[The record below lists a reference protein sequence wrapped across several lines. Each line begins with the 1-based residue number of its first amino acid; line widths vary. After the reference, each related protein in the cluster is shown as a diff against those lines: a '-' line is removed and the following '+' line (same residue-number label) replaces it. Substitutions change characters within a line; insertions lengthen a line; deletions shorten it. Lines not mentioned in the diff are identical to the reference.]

1 MIKISN
7 LFVDVEGRTI
17 LDGLNLTVNPGEI
30 HSIMG
35 PNGSGKSTLFK
46 ILTGFPGYEVREGSI
61 LYRKQDDMEYEDLLK
76 KDPRTRAQEGIFMI
90 FQHPVEVSGVT
101 NLNFLRT
108 SFNSICKSLGADE
121 MDEEAFLKFIE
132 PHLKT
137 LNLKKEFLYR
147 FLNAGLS
154 GGEKKKNEMLQMLV
168 LSPTLCL
175 LDEVDSG
182 LDIDSIKMVSKTLK
196 KIQSPHK
203 SMLLITHYHR
213 LLEELKPDHVHILVD
228 GKIKESG
235 DYSLAVEVDKKGYD
249 RWV

>member
-7 LFVDVEGRTI
+7 LFVDIEGRTI
-17 LDGLNLTVNPGEI
+17 LDGLNLTVHPGEV

-46 ILTGFPGYEVREGSI
+46 ILTGFPGYEVKKGSI
-61 LYRKQDDMEYEDLLK
+61 LYRRQDDLEYEDLLS
-76 KDPRTRAQEGIFMI
+76 KDAQTRAKEGIFMA

-108 SFNSICKSLGADE
+108 SFNSICRSLGADE
-121 MDEEAFLKFIE
+121 MNEEDFLKFVE
-132 PHLKT
+132 PKMKT
-137 LNLKKEFLYR
+137 LNLRKEFLYR

-168 LSPTLCL
+168 LSPSLCL

-196 KIQSPHK
+196 SAQAPHK

-213 LLEELKPDHVHILVD
+213 LLEELKPDHVHVLVD

-235 DYSLAVEVDKKGYD
+235 DYSLAVHVDKKGYD
-249 RWV
+249 QWV

>member
-7 LFVDVEGRTI
+7 LFVETEGYSI
-17 LDGLNLTVNPGEI
+17 LKGLNLDIQSGEI

-46 ILTGFPGYEVREGSI
+46 ILTGYPGYKVTKGSV
-61 LYRKQDDMEYEDLLK
+61 LYRRQDDAEYEDLLSK
-76 KDPRTRAQEGIFMI
+76 SPDERAREGIFMA
-90 FQHPVEVSGVT
+90 FQHPVEVPGVT

-108 SFNSICKSLGADE
+108 SFNSICKHLGAEE
-121 MDEEAFLKFIE
+121 MNEEEFLKFVD
-132 PHLKT
+132 PKLKS
-137 LNLKKEFLYR
+137 LQLEKEFLYR

-182 LDIDSIKMVSKTLK
+182 LDIDSIKMVAQNLK
-196 KIQSPHK
+196 KIKSPHH

-213 LLEELKPDHVHILVD
+213 LLDEVRPDYVHILVD
-228 GKIKESG
+228 GQIKKSG
-235 DYSLAVEVDKKGYD
+235 GYNLAVEVDKKGYD
-249 RWV
+249 QWM